1 MKSKFYIFLLSA
13 SLCIQF
19 AYAQTIN
26 VSGVVADDT
35 GFTVPGATVRVK
47 NSTVGTVTDLD
58 GNYTIEVSENGTLVF
73 SYIGYDTQ
81 EIPVLQN
88 PVMNVILK
96 EKSQA
101 INEVVVTAIGIKQ
114 QKKKLG
120 YTTQQVSTEALNQ
133 PGTVNVGNALSGQ
146 IAGLAVDN
154 PTGIFQKPVFTLRG
168 KTPLMV
174 IDGVPVESDLF
185 DVSPENIESINVL
198 KGTAAAALYGSR
210 GKDGAILITTK
221 LAKEEGLSI
230 SAGLSS
236 MVSAGFTV
244 FPETQTEFGSGSNGK
259 YEFWD
264 GADGGISDGDMTWGP
279 RFEGQQIAQWNSPV
293 RNKVTGETIPWWGDV
308 SGTEYDDRSKYE
320 RVPIAWQPH
329 NNLKDFLRTGVITKA
344 TFSVASKGKKAAYN
358 FNGDFSKQR
367 GQVPNTSVYTG
378 GLNFNSVYTLS
389 NTVALSAN
397 LSYNKVYSPNYPRY
411 GYGPKNHMYTILLWM
426 GNDVNGKELS
436 EHLYRPDAYGERQ
449 ANYNYAWYNNPYF
462 ATCELTQK
470 HDRNVTDGQVKLN
483 WDVLPGFTLQG
494 RAAGR
499 LENLFEDM
507 KSPKS
512 YMNYGDSRNGDY
524 KTWNTAQLDVNADV
538 LATYTYAFS
547 KEYAFTVNAGSSL
560 YYRQIRE
567 ETQATDG
574 LIVPRVYNL
583 GNSLNPVSATNA
595 MNEKAIESVYGSLN
609 MDLWEAL
616 FLTFTGRNDWSST
629 LSAQNNSYF
638 YPSVSASTLVSEYVK
653 LPSWIDYLKI
663 NGAWA
668 QVSSD
673 LDPYSLIAT
682 YGKDVLYG
690 STPSVTYPNPVDG
703 YTVLLNPDILPQKTT
718 SYEVGLSASFLHN
731 RIGVDVTYYRMRDE
745 NSIIRLPVSE
755 ASGFPYRYV
764 NGNEYTTN
772 GAELIVSSTP
782 VKNRNFTWN
791 LSTNWSSNIRKL
803 TEIYGGQAKFGD
815 LKLGDRADAMYDT
828 EWEKTPG
835 GQLILD
841 GNGMPV
847 KSAFKT
853 RIGNQDPDVRFGLQN
868 TFKIKKFTV
877 NVDMDGAIGG
887 TLVSTTIQKMWWG
900 GKHPEST
907 MYRQEEYDNGGRP
920 IYVPDGVNVV
930 SGSVTYDVDGNILA
944 DDRVYKKNETAVN
957 IQTWAQNYPYRAV
970 VRTGE
975 SKLFANTFSR
985 SFLKLRRIAVTY
997 DLKNLFESHRIK
1009 GLEVTLFGNN
1019 LGVFKKTPY
1028 LDPDY
1033 GVSDGDL
1040 QDPSARYIGVSATIR
1055 L

>member
-13 SLCIQF
+13 CLCIQF
-19 AYAQTIN
+19 AYAQTFN

-35 GFTVPGATVRVK
+35 GLTVPGATVRVK
-47 NSTVGTVTDLD
+47 NSTVGTITDLD
-58 GNYTIEVSENGTLVF
+58 GNYTIEVPKNGTLVF

-81 EIPVLQN
+81 EIPVSQH

-101 INEVVVTAIGIKQ
+101 IDEVVVTAIGIKQ

-120 YTTQQVSTEALNQ
+120 YTTRQVSTEALNQ

-146 IAGLAVDN
+146 VAGLAVDN

-293 RNKVTGETIPWWGDV
+293 RNKVTGETISWWGDV

-344 TFSVASKGKKAAYN
+344 TFSVAAKGKKASYN
-358 FNGDFSKQR
+358 FNGDFSGQR

-378 GLNFNSVYTLS
+378 GLNFNSMYTLS

-426 GNDVNGKELS
+426 GNDVNGKELR

-470 HDRNVTDGQVKLN
+470 HDRNVTNGQVKLN

-609 MDLWEAL
+609 IDLWEAL

-653 LPSWIDYLKI
+653 LPSWVDYLKI

-682 YGKDVLYG
+682 YGKDV
-690 STPSVTYPNPVDG
+690 
-703 YTVLLNPDILPQKTT
+703 
-718 SYEVGLSASFLHN
+718 
-731 RIGVDVTYYRMRDE
+731 
-745 NSIIRLPVSE
+745 
-755 ASGFPYRYV
+755 
-764 NGNEYTTN
+764 
-772 GAELIVSSTP
+772 
-782 VKNRNFTWN
+782 
-791 LSTNWSSNIRKL
+791 
-803 TEIYGGQAKFGD
+803 
-815 LKLGDRADAMYDT
+815 
-828 EWEKTPG
+828 
-835 GQLILD
+835 
-841 GNGMPV
+841 
-847 KSAFKT
+847 
-853 RIGNQDPDVRFGLQN
+853 
-868 TFKIKKFTV
+868 
-877 NVDMDGAIGG
+877 
-887 TLVSTTIQKMWWG
+887 
-900 GKHPEST
+900 
-907 MYRQEEYDNGGRP
+907 
-920 IYVPDGVNVV
+920 
-930 SGSVTYDVDGNILA
+930 
-944 DDRVYKKNETAVN
+944 
-957 IQTWAQNYPYRAV
+957 
-970 VRTGE
+970 
-975 SKLFANTFSR
+975 
-985 SFLKLRRIAVTY
+985 
-997 DLKNLFESHRIK
+997 
-1009 GLEVTLFGNN
+1009 
-1019 LGVFKKTPY
+1019 FKKTPY

-1033 GVSDGDL
+1033 GVSDSDL